1 MIWRTVFGLQAL
13 CFVQCAVGDLLVSTQ
28 NYVILLVWAFL
39 LPTEQIP
46 LWLFSLGWYITF
58 ILPKS
63 TQLWQSCMLGQ
74 VVISCKILL
83 NGHFLYLL
91 IFFFGCTTDK
101 SKSWDVICHVTFFQ
115 PYLYPVWWR
124 GEELVKFGQIYI
136 QSFLYSLYLHAFL
149 NVRDVFEVLLP
160 LKYYFLLI
168 LFRKRFEQQQKML
181 EEDRK
186 RRQFEEQKQKLRLL
200 SGVKPK
206 VSETFIEIP
215 WCFMVYFPIVSVHS
229 LVLCSFYSV
238 QTPS

>member
-101 SKSWDVICHVTFFQ
+101 SKSWDVICHVTFFSAIFVSCVVERGGTSEVWLD
-115 PYLYPVWWR
+115 LYTVIF
-124 GEELVKFGQIYI
+124 VQFI
-136 QSFLYSLYLHAFL
+136 FAC
-149 NVRDVFEVLLP
+149 VFECP
-160 LKYYFLLI
+160 
-168 LFRKRFEQQQKML
+168 
-181 EEDRK
+181 
-186 RRQFEEQKQKLRLL
+186 
-200 SGVKPK
+200 
-206 VSETFIEIP
+206 
-215 WCFMVYFPIVSVHS
+215 
-229 LVLCSFYSV
+229 
-238 QTPS
+238 